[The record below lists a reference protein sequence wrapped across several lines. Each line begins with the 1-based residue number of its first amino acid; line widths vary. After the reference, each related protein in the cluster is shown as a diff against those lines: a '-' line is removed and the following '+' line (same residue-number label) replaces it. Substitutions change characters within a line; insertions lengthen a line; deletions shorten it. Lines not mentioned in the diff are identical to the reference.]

1 MRRTVRIS
9 RSAGFGLLALVAVLA
24 FAANVATG
32 SVRIP
37 LSEVLSILFGQGS
50 ENTAWS
56 RVVVQLRLPQAVTAL
71 ISGAA
76 LAVSGL
82 QMQTLFRNPLA
93 GPFVLGI
100 SSGASLG
107 VALVVLS
114 GSAGGAAFLAL
125 SGTLGHVF
133 AGIAGASAV
142 LLLVL
147 FTSRRVPTLT
157 LLILGVLFGY
167 ATSALVSILLRFS
180 SAESVQSYV
189 IWTLGDFAGVSWS
202 QLGWLVPLLVVGLA
216 VAGFCVKPLNALL
229 LGESYARSMGVG
241 VDRVR
246 VWLIAST
253 ALLAG
258 SVTAFCGPIGFLGIA
273 VPHLARSLFQ
283 TSDHRVLLP
292 GTILLGG
299 ILALSAD
306 LLAQVPGSS
315 YVLPLNS
322 ITALIGTPVV
332 IWVILSQP
340 RMKDS
345 FSR

>member
-1 MRRTVRIS
+1 MRIS
-9 RSAGFGLLALVAVLA
+9 RSAGFGLLALLAVLA

-37 LSEVLSILFGQGS
+37 LSDILSILFGQGS
-50 ENTAWS
+50 DNTAWN
-56 RVVVQLRLPQAVTAL
+56 RVVVQLRLPQAVTAFV
-71 ISGAA
+71 SGAA

-133 AGIAGASAV
+133 AGIGGASAV

-180 SAESVQSYV
+180 
-189 IWTLGDFAGVSWS
+189 
-202 QLGWLVPLLVVGLA
+202 
-216 VAGFCVKPLNALL
+216 
-229 LGESYARSMGVG
+229 
-241 VDRVR
+241 
-246 VWLIAST
+246 
-253 ALLAG
+253 
-258 SVTAFCGPIGFLGIA
+258 
-273 VPHLARSLFQ
+273 
-283 TSDHRVLLP
+283 
-292 GTILLGG
+292 
-299 ILALSAD
+299 
-306 LLAQVPGSS
+306 
-315 YVLPLNS
+315 
-322 ITALIGTPVV
+322 
-332 IWVILSQP
+332 
-340 RMKDS
+340 
-345 FSR
+345 

>member
-1 MRRTVRIS
+1 MHPR
-9 RSAGFGLLALVAVLA
+9 AGALGLALLLALLLLG

-32 SVRIP
+32 SVSIP
-37 LSEVLSILFGQGS
+37 LSEILSILIGRGS
-50 ENTAWS
+50 EHRAWTS
-56 RVVVQLRLPQAVTAL
+56 VILNLRLPQAVTAL
-71 ISGAA
+71 LSGAA

-114 GSAGGAAFLAL
+114 GTAGSAVLVAL
-125 SGTLGHVF
+125 SGTLGHVA
-133 AGIAGASAV
+133 AGIAGASGV
-142 LLLVL
+142 LVLVL
-147 FTSRRVPTLT
+147 FTARRVPTLT

-167 ATSALVSILLRFS
+167 AASALVSILLRFS

-189 IWTLGDFAGVSWS
+189 IWTLGEFSGVSWS
-202 QLGWLVPLLVVGLA
+202 QLGLLAPLLLLGLGI
-216 VAGFCVKPLNALL
+216 AGAAVKPLNALL
-229 LGESYARSMGVG
+229 LGESYARSMGVP
-241 VDRVR
+241 VERVR
-246 VWLIAST
+246 IWLIAST

-258 SVTAFCGPIGFLGIA
+258 AVTAFCGPIGFLGVA

-283 TSDHRVLLP
+283 SSDHRVLMP
-292 GTILLGG
+292 RVALLGAT
-299 ILALSAD
+299 LALFAD

-315 YVLPLNS
+315 QVLPLNA
-322 ITALIGTPVV
+322 ITALLGTPVV
-332 IWVILSQP
+332 IWVILGQP
-340 RMKDS
+340 RLKDS

>member
-1 MRRTVRIS
+1 
-9 RSAGFGLLALVAVLA
+9 
-24 FAANVATG
+24 
-32 SVRIP
+32 
-37 LSEVLSILFGQGS
+37 
-50 ENTAWS
+50 
-56 RVVVQLRLPQAVTAL
+56 
-71 ISGAA
+71 
-76 LAVSGL
+76 
-82 QMQTLFRNPLA
+82 
-93 GPFVLGI
+93 
-100 SSGASLG
+100 
-107 VALVVLS
+107 
-114 GSAGGAAFLAL
+114 
-125 SGTLGHVF
+125 
-133 AGIAGASAV
+133 
-142 LLLVL
+142 
-147 FTSRRVPTLT
+147 
-157 LLILGVLFGY
+157 
-167 ATSALVSILLRFS
+167 
-180 SAESVQSYV
+180 VQSYV

>member
-1 MRRTVRIS
+1 VRIS

>member
-1 MRRTVRIS
+1 MRIS